1 MKDVKSIDTQL
12 SIVIKEGNVMA
23 DVIFT
28 NNLSEKVYLDKWT
41 ICTDDVFR
49 GNIFSIVDENNKHV
63 MYSGML
69 VNRKIVP
76 ELFISLNP
84 GESIQTHITVNKG
97 YELTKG
103 NKYSVKFCAINPT
116 FREGQ
121 PRIDLMSNKVEIT
134 Y

>member
-1 MKDVKSIDTQL
+1 MKEVKSIDTKL
-12 SIVIKEGNVMA
+12 SIEIKAGNVVA
-23 DVIFT
+23 DVVFT
-28 NNLSEKVYLDKWT
+28 NTSSEMVYLDKWT

-49 GNIFSIVDENNKHV
+49 VNIFSIVDENNKHI
-63 MYSGML
+63 MYSGMI

-76 ELFISLNP
+76 EVFISLNP

-103 NKYSVKFCAINPT
+103 SKYGIKFCAINPT
-116 FREGQ
+116 FLDAQ
-121 PRIDLMSNKVEIT
+121 PRIDLMSNKIEIT